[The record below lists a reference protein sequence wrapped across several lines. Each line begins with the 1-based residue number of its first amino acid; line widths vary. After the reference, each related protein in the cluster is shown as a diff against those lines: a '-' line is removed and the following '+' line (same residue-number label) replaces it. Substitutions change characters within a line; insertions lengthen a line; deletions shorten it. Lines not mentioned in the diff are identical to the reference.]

1 MHHNTLLSQCIFIS
15 RWFPTGKQDATP
27 ISIFQRQAALCVNLS
42 NATFERSPAE
52 YNETIGPKQ
61 KKCVSPQRVRAFV
74 LQVCVEEHRLGG
86 LSSGPSPQPAGQ
98 KA

>member
-15 RWFPTGKQDATP
+15 RWFPTGKQEAKP
-27 ISIFQRQAALCVNLS
+27 ISIFQLQLAVSIYPLQLL
-42 NATFERSPAE
+42 RSPAR

-61 KKCVSPQRVRAFV
+61 KKCVSPQRVCAFV